1 MAYANL
7 RATRA
12 NESGSFDSQQA
23 RARITGERE
32 RERERRRGRD
42 VGNSASGKV
51 IIARARARGQSTRPR
66 GRTAG
71 VVPEQRFGRECVIS
85 DRMRDAFGQRTCPEY
100 KPKFRPRF
108 HPGG

>member
-32 RERERRRGRD
+32 REREEEGETLE
-42 VGNSASGKV
+42 
-51 IIARARARGQSTRPR
+51 TRL
-66 GRTAG
+66 
-71 VVPEQRFGRECVIS
+71 VE
-85 DRMRDAFGQRTCPEY
+85 
-100 KPKFRPRF
+100 K
-108 HPGG
+108 